1 MYIENREWEQMRS
14 QLEELQKE
22 NKMLKKELLSLKEEM
37 NRFPKNPSLKGRP
50 RISPELM
57 GKAVLL
63 REKKKTIREIA
74 ADLEISTGSVSNML
88 KRIETYRSC
97 YTKLTFMNRSTR
109 CTEIYVDFKDEEVY
123 IVNYTEDILYRAFG
137 CNENPTW
144 QDFLDFLE
152 SRCFPKTRDKMK
164 WILRELELPCYDPL
178 LIIEKTKGRMAEDHQ
193 WIAIG

>member
-1 MYIENREWEQMRS
+1 
-14 QLEELQKE
+14 
-22 NKMLKKELLSLKEEM
+22 MLKKELLSLKEEM

-74 ADLEISTGSVSNML
+74 VDLEISTGSVSNML
-88 KRIETYRSC
+88 KRIETYRSR

-109 CTEIYVDFKDEEVY
+109 CTEIYV
-123 IVNYTEDILYRAFG
+123 
-137 CNENPTW
+137 
-144 QDFLDFLE
+144 DFLE